1 MVRILNKKV
10 RKVLKKKID
19 KKYEFQYLHFIKN
32 KKINKNVILIESTHG
47 RDFSGHVYY
56 LTKYLSK
63 NFKDFQLKIAIQK
76 DKKDWIKNLLDV
88 EVNWTNIELIEYNS
102 KEYVYNL
109 ATAEFLINDTT
120 FWSYF
125 NKRPEQI
132 YINIWHGT
140 PLKCLG
146 KAMEVD
152 GFGNVQKNF
161 MASNFLV
168 VSNDYTKEKI
178 AENYNLK
185 NISSTNIVVAPSPR
199 NSILFDNSKGSD
211 VRNKIDVSNEKIY
224 FYMPTYRDVGTS
236 VSFIEEILTSF
247 ERELKDNERLFIK
260 LHPFDAEK
268 LSIDLNNF
276 KKVKL
281 FPENVETYEFL
292 TAVDVLITDYSSIM
306 YDFLCS
312 GKKTVLFTYDKEE
325 YYLNRGLY
333 EDIDNY
339 PFKQV
344 KTINELIEE
353 CRVDESE
360 SYSGNITSFKEKF
373 IGKDNIKG
381 TEQLVKF
388 LFNKENNDRIH
399 QYSLRNSKKNIV
411 LYAGAL
417 WDNGISR
424 AFFNTIEAIDLS
436 ENNYILFVKDRSVKK
451 EHKYKLAELK
461 IPYILSSGVT
471 QYTFLEGIL
480 TYFYL
485 NTEWFGKKIAKKLIE
500 KSIFKMYRLDF
511 RRMFNNLD
519 IDQFIHYTGFERAIA
534 TMTSAISKSNVKT
547 TIFYHTDMFEE
558 YKAKKNVNM
567 KVLGST
573 YENVDQLVL
582 VNSELKDRLLLNYP
596 SLNNIYVMDNF
607 LGFKE
612 IRDASNESIFTSLL
626 NVPLQYGY
634 SEHISDRIKS
644 DLGIKT
650 QTENVGYR
658 KIFNVV
664 KTHELSR
671 GGLFPN
677 IENNSD
683 ELLKAFQK
691 AAEVHLG
698 IGEKID
704 FTLNE
709 IGYIYGV
716 TKLRLIDDLLNPNIK
731 VFINIGRFD
740 LQKGHDRLIESFVE
754 VNKKFPNTRLVIVAP
769 HGPLK
774 KQTIAKVRESGI
786 KEKIIILGGMDN
798 PYSLLKLCDAF
809 IFTSLYEG
817 LGLVVFEALA
827 VGTDVITVDIPATTQ
842 FLKDG
847 SSNEL
852 PALIVQNNV
861 SSIIEGWI
869 FYMEGYPIL
878 GKYDFEKQEQQSLA
892 VWNSL
897 VK

>member
-1 MVRILNKKV
+1 MVKLFNKRVKQ
-10 RKVLKKKID
+10 VLKRKID
-19 KKYEFQYLHFIKN
+19 KKYEFQYLRFSKE

-47 RDFSGHVYY
+47 RDFSGHVFY
-56 LTKYLSK
+56 LTKYLAN
-63 NFKDFQLKIAIQK
+63 NFEEFQLKIAIQK
-76 DKKDWIKNLLDV
+76 EKKEWIKQLLDGNV
-88 EVNWTNIELIEYNS
+88 KWSNIELIEYNS

-109 ATAEFLINDTT
+109 ATAEFLVNDTT

-125 NKRPEQI
+125 NKRPEQM

-161 MASNFLV
+161 MASNVLV
-168 VSNDYTKEKI
+168 VSNEYTKERI
-178 AENYNLK
+178 VEDYNLN
-185 NISSTNIVVAPSPR
+185 NIANTKVVVAPSPR
-199 NSILFDNSKGSD
+199 NSVLFDEQKRQE
-211 VRNKIDVSNEKIY
+211 VRNKVGISNEKTY

-236 VSFIEEILTSF
+236 VAFIEEVLESF
-247 ERELKDNERLFIK
+247 EEKLDDDERLYIK

-268 LSIDLNNF
+268 LTVKLDDF
-276 KKVKL
+276 KKVFL
-281 FPENVETYEFL
+281 FPENIETYEFL

-306 YDFLCS
+306 YDFLCT
-312 GKKTVLFTYDKEE
+312 GKKIVLFTYDKEE

-333 EDIDNY
+333 EDIDDY

-353 CRVDESE
+353 CKTEEVTNNNSQ
-360 SYSGNITSFKEKF
+360 NTSFKERF
-373 IGKDNIKG
+373 ISKDSING
-381 TEQLVKF
+381 TEQLASF
-388 LFNKENNDRIH
+388 LFREEKNEIIDE
-399 QYSLRNSKKNIV
+399 YSLRNNKKNV
-411 LYAGAL
+411 VMYAGGL

-424 AFFNTIEAIDLS
+424 AFFNTIDAIDLS

-471 QYTFLEGIL
+471 QYSLFEGIL
-480 TYFYL
+480 TYLYL
-485 NTEWFGKKIAKKLIE
+485 NTEWFGKSIAKNTIE
-500 KSIFKMYRLDF
+500 KIIYKMYRLDF

-534 TMTSAISKSNVKT
+534 TMLSAISKSKIRT

-567 KVLGST
+567 KALRST
-573 YENVDQLVL
+573 YELVDQLVL
-582 VNSELKDRLLLNYP
+582 VNSELKERILENYP
-596 SLNNIYVMDNF
+596 GLDNIYVMDNF
-607 LGFKE
+607 LGYKE
-612 IRDASNESIFTSLL
+612 IREASNESIFTSLL

-634 SEHISDRIKS
+634 SEQVSDKIKK
-644 DLGIKT
+644 DLNIRN
-650 QTENVGYR
+650 QIENTGYR
-658 KIFNVV
+658 KMFNIV
-664 KTHELSR
+664 KSHELGVS
-671 GGLFPN
+671 GLFPYV
-677 IENNSD
+677 EEKSD
-683 ELLKAFQK
+683 VLLNDFKKASQL
-691 AAEVHLG
+691 HLG
-698 IGEKID
+698 TKESID
-704 FTLNE
+704 FSLNE

-740 LQKGHDRLIESFVE
+740 IQKGHDRLIESFVE
-754 VNKKFPNTRLVIVAP
+754 VNKKYPDTRLVIVAP

-774 KQTIAKVRESGI
+774 KQTISKVRESGI

-798 PYSLLKLCDAF
+798 PYSLLRLCDAF
-809 IFTSLYEG
+809 VFTSLYEG

-842 FLKDG
+842 FLKAG
-847 SSNEL
+847 SSAEL
-852 PALIVQNNV
+852 PALILKNDLE
-861 SSIIEGWI
+861 SLIEGWL
-869 FYMEGYPIL
+869 FYMEGHPIQ
-878 GKYDFEKQEQQSLA
+878 GRYDFEKQEKQSLD
-892 VWNSL
+892 VWKTLIS
-897 VK
+897 